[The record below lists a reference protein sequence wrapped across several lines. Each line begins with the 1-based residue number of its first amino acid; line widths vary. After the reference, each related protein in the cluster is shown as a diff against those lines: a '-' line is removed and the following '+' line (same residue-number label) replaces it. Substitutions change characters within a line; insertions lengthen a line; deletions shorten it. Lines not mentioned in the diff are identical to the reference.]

1 MIYLTSWR
9 TAMRLHNFRI
19 INYLQNQVFQLRD
32 ELTRTQRENELLK
45 KELRVYRESR
55 EWLF

>member
-1 MIYLTSWR
+1 
-9 TAMRLHNFRI
+9 MRLHNFRI